1 MVGDAGPAG
10 DPRGTSPRPAGRAR
24 AGLKR
29 RRNDELSSAP
39 SRPARLSG
47 MITKSTD
54 MPELSRRRIALIAH
68 DHKKQDLREWARFN
82 RSLLT
87 AHHLFATGTT
97 GRLLRDELG
106 LTVTCFQSGAL
117 GGDQQIGAR
126 IADGEIDLLIFF
138 WDPLEPQPHDPDVK
152 ALLRVAVVW
161 NIPVACNRAT
171 ADFVISSPLISQR
184 YEQQRP
190 DYRAHADRQF
200 PPAAGGSEGQAG
212 APGRPRPGRAD
223 RAGPPRAALPVCR
236 E

>member
-1 MVGDAGPAG
+1 
-10 DPRGTSPRPAGRAR
+10 
-24 AGLKR
+24 
-29 RRNDELSSAP
+29 
-39 SRPARLSG
+39 

-54 MPELSRRRIALIAH
+54 IPEPNRRRIALIAH

-97 GRLLRDELG
+97 GRLLSDELG
-106 LTVTCFQSGAL
+106 LSVTCFQSGPL

-184 YEQQRP
+184 YQQQPP
-190 DYRAHADRQF
+190 DYRAHADRRL
-200 PPAAGGSEGQAG
+200 PPAADGSEGQA
-212 APGRPRPGRAD
+212 A
-223 RAGPPRAALPVCR
+223 
-236 E
+236 